1 MCGICGILNFRHDQP
16 AERGVL
22 EEMNRQIIHRGPD
35 EAGFFLSGNI
45 GMAMRRL
52 SIIDVQ
58 SGHQPVTNED
68 DSISMVRSTITRN
81 FASGWN
87 NAAIGTAATAIRK
100 RLSIFMKNTAKT
112 A

>member
-1 MCGICGILNFRHDQP
+1 VCGICGALNFRPDQP

-68 DSISMVRSTITRN
+68 DSISLVFNGEIYNHQELRQRLEQRGHRYRSHSDTETIVH
-81 FASGWN
+81 
-87 NAAIGTAATAIRK
+87 I
-100 RLSIFMKNTAKT
+100 
-112 A
+112 